1 MQKSNE
7 LKNVKINALKDE
19 RSDPSKIEQSMN
31 LLQQSQ
37 NYFLE
42 KYYVEKNE
50 NN

>member
-1 MQKSNE
+1 
-7 LKNVKINALKDE
+7 
-19 RSDPSKIEQSMN
+19 MN

-50 NN
+50 NNWAN